1 MARRTL
7 LGTVVGDKADKT
19 VVVQVERRVRHPL
32 YGKFI
37 RRSKKMHVHDEQNRC
52 GVGDVVRI
60 QECAPKSK
68 TKTWEVVS
76 DALGNPPGGG
86 GTQ

>member
-7 LGTVVGDKADKT
+7 QGTVVGDKSDKT
-19 VVVQVERRVRHPL
+19 VIVQVERRVRHPL
-32 YGKFI
+32 YGKFF

-60 QECAPKSK
+60 RECAPKSK

-76 DALGNPPGGG
+76 DPGGG
-86 GTQ
+86 GRGAP